1 MKSLTPEQRDLLAQP
16 VVGHLTCDL
25 RAQCIDPAEV
35 ALVLRHAVA
44 LAEGGKCDAAAH
56 DLAQLLIE
64 CADYLQELSN
74 EHGAACGARARAVGQ
89 ALLATAAPRL

>member
-16 VVGHLTCDL
+16 VVGHLTYDL

-44 LAEGGKCDAAAH
+44 LAEGAIAESG
-56 DLAQLLIE
+56 E
-64 CADYLQELSN
+64 PGRN
-74 EHGAACGARARAVGQ
+74 
-89 ALLATAAPRL
+89 PR